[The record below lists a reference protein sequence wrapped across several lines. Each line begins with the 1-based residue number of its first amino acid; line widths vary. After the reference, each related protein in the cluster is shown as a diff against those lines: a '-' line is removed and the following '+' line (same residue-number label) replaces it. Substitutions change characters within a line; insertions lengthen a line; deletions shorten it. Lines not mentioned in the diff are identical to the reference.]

1 MDVVWD
7 NETIAVQRFEIASYA
22 EQKNCFPEVNVQY
35 SFFHLARLFLL
46 FLYSVNTKA
55 TTNFADKR
63 DKYAQAACNTVTHP
77 KVPIS
82 MSIWSNLERKKTI
95 KLK

>member
-35 SFFHLARLFLL
+35 SFFQLARLFL
-46 FLYSVNTKA
+46 VNY
-55 TTNFADKR
+55 F
-63 DKYAQAACNTVTHP
+63 
-77 KVPIS
+77 S
-82 MSIWSNLERKKTI
+82 L
-95 KLK
+95 